1 MSVHDEVLAAA
12 KDMLRLGLTAGTSGN
27 VSGRI
32 DDDHV
37 VITPSS
43 IDYET
48 MTLADLVVL
57 DMQGKVV
64 EGTKS
69 PSSEKLVHLASY
81 RRYPEVGSV
90 IHAHPLYASMF
101 AVARIPIPAVID
113 EFAVFVGGDVPCAEY
128 AMTGTPELGEHA
140 ADCLATVGSALLAS
154 HGTVTVSGTPASAIH
169 QLGVVE
175 RAAQIVWGARALGN
189 VAELPAEVNAT
200 LSSYYGMM
208 RNAPAPVSGT
218 V

>member
-12 KDMLRLGLTAGTSGN
+12 KDMLRLNLTAGTSGN

-32 DDDHV
+32 DDNHV

-57 DMQGKVV
+57 DMAGEVV
-64 EGTKS
+64 EGTRS

-81 RRYPEVGSV
+81 RRYSEVGSV
-90 IHAHPLYASMF
+90 IHAHPPYASMF
-101 AVARIPIPAVID
+101 AVARLPIPAVID

-128 AMTGTPELGEHA
+128 AMTGTPELGELA
-140 ADCLATVGSALLAS
+140 ADCLADVGSALLAN
-154 HGTVTVSGTPASAIH
+154 HGTVTVAGSPAAGIH

-189 VAELPAEVNAT
+189 VAELPETTNAT
-200 LSSYYGMM
+200 LSSYYKMI
-208 RNAPAPVSGT
+208 RARPVPAQ
-218 V
+218 

>member
-27 VSGRI
+27 VSGRL
-32 DDDHV
+32 DDGHV

-43 IDYET
+43 VPYED
-48 MTLADLVVL
+48 MVLADLVVL
-57 DMQGKVV
+57 NADGEVV
-64 EGTKS
+64 EGTRT

-81 RRYPEVGSV
+81 RRYPEIGSV

-101 AVARIPIPAVID
+101 ACAREPIPSVID
-113 EFAVFVGGDVPCAEY
+113 EFAVYVGGAVPCAEY

-140 ADCLATVGSALLAS
+140 ADCLRDVGSALLAS
-154 HGTVTVSGTPASAIH
+154 HGTVTVSGSPAQALH

-175 RAAQIVWGARALGN
+175 RAAQIVWGARSLGD
-189 VAELPAEVNAT
+189 VAQLPEQVNTT
-200 LSSYYGMM
+200 LSGYYRML
-208 RNAPAPVSGT
+208 RQQPAKV
-218 V
+218 

>member
-1 MSVHDEVLAAA
+1 MSVHVDVLAAA

-27 VSGRI
+27 VSGRLE
-32 DDDHV
+32 DGHV

-43 IDYET
+43 IDYEE
-48 MTLADLVVL
+48 MTLDDLVVL
-57 DMQGKVV
+57 DAEGAVV
-64 EGTKS
+64 EGTRS
-69 PSSEKLVHLASY
+69 PSSEKMVHLASY

-101 AVARIPIPAVID
+101 AVARQPIPAVID
-113 EFAVFVGGDVPCAEY
+113 EFAVYVGGAVACAEY
-128 AMTGTPELGEHA
+128 AMTGTDELGEHA

-154 HGTVTVSGTPASAIH
+154 HGTVTVSGTPAQAIH

-189 VAELPAEVNAT
+189 VAELPEQVNAT
-200 LSSYYGMM
+200 LSGYYRML
-208 RNAPAPVSGT
+208 RQRPAKK
-218 V
+218 

>member
-1 MSVHDEVLAAA
+1 MSVHDDVLAAA
-12 KDMLRLGLTAGTSGN
+12 KDMLRLNLTAGTSGN

-32 DDDHV
+32 DENHV

-43 IDYET
+43 IDYEQ

-57 DMQGKVV
+57 DMDGEVV
-64 EGTKS
+64 EGTRS
-69 PSSEKLVHLASY
+69 PSSEKLVHLANY

-90 IHAHPLYASMF
+90 VHAHPLYASMF
-101 AVARIPIPAVID
+101 AVARLPIPAVID
-113 EFAVFVGGDVPCAEY
+113 EFAVFVGGPVPCAEY

-140 ADCLATVGSALLAS
+140 ADCLASVGSALLAS
-154 HGTVTVSGTPASAIH
+154 HGTVTVSGSPSSAIH

-189 VAELPAEVNAT
+189 VAELPTQVNDT
-200 LSSYYGMM
+200 LSGYYRML
-208 RNAPAPVSGT
+208 RQRPVT